1 MTQNE
6 EKRPRPPEGEP
17 EPEQNEKP
25 VLGSQRSGSTRKNFL
40 RELKRA
46 ARGRLDKRSPQD

>member
-1 MTQNE
+1 MTPDEQ
-6 EKRPRPPEGEP
+6 KPPPEGEH
-17 EPEQNEKP
+17 EHKEKP
-25 VLGSQRSGSTRKNFL
+25 VLGSKPSNTPRKNFL

>member
-1 MTQNE
+1 MTDKPQ
-6 EKRPRPPEGEP
+6 RPPESEP
-17 EPEQNEKP
+17 REKQ
-25 VLGSQRSGSTRKNFL
+25 VLGSKPSTTTRKNFL